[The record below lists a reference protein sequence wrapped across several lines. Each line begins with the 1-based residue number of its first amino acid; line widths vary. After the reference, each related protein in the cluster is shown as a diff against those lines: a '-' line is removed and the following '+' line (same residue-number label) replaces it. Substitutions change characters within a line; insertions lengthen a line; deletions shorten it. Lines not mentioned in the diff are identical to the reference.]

1 MVSKYY
7 IFSKVIETGSFT
19 QAAGELNYSQ
29 SAVSQTVKSLEAEL
43 GTTLVR
49 RDRFGV
55 TLTADGESYMPFIR
69 GICGAEEA
77 LREKKSEM
85 EGLTDAVIRI
95 GTFTSV
101 SRTFLPQLMRSFKAK
116 NHGVQFELLNG
127 EYSSIERWV
136 REGSVDLGFVNAR
149 YAENLQIEP
158 LYRNDMK
165 AVLPQNHHLA
175 AEDTVTLEELAQE
188 HFIELFEGDYSVSMD
203 AFRSKGL
210 SPDIEYSVQ
219 DDYSIITMVRQGLGV
234 SMLYDDLLEGYGG
247 GVLVRD
253 IEDPPRREIALGYK
267 DFSTLPLAGRRF
279 MDYIVEHMKKENV

>member
-1 MVSKYY
+1 MLSRYY

-19 QAAGELNYSQ
+19 EAARELSYSQ
-29 SAVSQTVKSLEAEL
+29 SAVSQTVKGLEAEL

-55 TLTADGESYMPFIR
+55 TLTSDGESYMPFIR

-77 LREKKSEM
+77 LREKKVEM

-95 GTFTSV
+95 GAFTSV

-116 NHGVQFELLNG
+116 NRGVQFELLNG
-127 EYSSIERWV
+127 EYSSIERWI
-136 REGSVDLGFVNAR
+136 REGSVDLGFVNSR

-165 AVLPQNHHLA
+165 AVLPQNHPLA
-175 AEDTVTLEELAQE
+175 AKDIVTLEELARE

-203 AFRSKGL
+203 AFRNKGL

-234 SMLYDDLLEGYGG
+234 SMLYDDLLEGYSG

-253 IEDPPRREIALGYK
+253 IADPPRREIALGYK
-267 DFSTLPLAGRRF
+267 DFSTLPLAARRF

>member
-267 DFSTLPLAGRRF
+267 DFSTLPLAARRF

>member
-175 AEDTVTLEELAQE
+175 AEYTVTLEELAQE

-267 DFSTLPLAGRRF
+267 DFSTLPLAARRF